1 MTDHRTRF
9 LGSTMTAGL
18 VAAVITLAASA
29 QPALAVSD
37 VFATFADAGSI
48 GSGSPIITLNVP
60 GGRYAIFAKLGL
72 EQDDTTSIVTVNCR
86 LQAGVDFDRD
96 LIRLAPSGTQ
106 RLDLAVI
113 PFQVV
118 HSFRPGSNN
127 NIILSCTF
135 PASQS
140 SLLSFRF
147 AKITALRM
155 DGALCNKPSPA
166 VCP

>member
-1 MTDHRTRF
+1 MSTNDAAKLLFKSVAVLT
-9 LGSTMTAGL
+9 LGC
-18 VAAVITLAASA
+18 LAFFAPI
-29 QPALAVSD
+29 QPSRAETD
-37 VFATFADAGSI
+37 VFSTFADAGSI

-72 EQDDTTSIVTVNCR
+72 EQDDTTSLVTVTCTLR
-86 LQAGVDFDRD
+86 AGGDFDRD
-96 LIRLAPSGTQ
+96 LIRLAPSGLN

-118 HSFRPGSNN
+118 HAFRPGTNN

-135 PASQS
+135 TAAQS
-140 SLLSFRF
+140 SLMSFRF
-147 AKITALRM
+147 AKITAIRV
-155 DGALCNKPSPA
+155 DGLFCNKPSPA